1 MEIKKI
7 NRNFIKKIIEL
18 IKMKDRRVPLKN
30 AVSNK
35 LHNQVQNLSNYPL
48 RTKIKI
54 FLRSNI
60 HYKIFLLFT
69 FDSGK
74 KI

>member
-1 MEIKKI
+1 
-7 NRNFIKKIIEL
+7 
-18 IKMKDRRVPLKN
+18 MKDRRVPLKN

-60 HYKIFLLFT
+60 HYKIFSFIYFLIV
-69 FDSGK
+69 GK
-74 KI
+74 KFQLNIKIEFLLKQI